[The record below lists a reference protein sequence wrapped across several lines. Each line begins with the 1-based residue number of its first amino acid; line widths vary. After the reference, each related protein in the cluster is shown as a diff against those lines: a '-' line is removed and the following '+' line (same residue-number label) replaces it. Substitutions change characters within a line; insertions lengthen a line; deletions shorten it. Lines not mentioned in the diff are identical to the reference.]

1 MLLGRFHASMMT
13 PHNKAAPVNAPIAP
27 WFQVEHHR
35 RRVTEQRRWADKGD
49 LNTCNRSIR

>member
-27 WFQVEHHR
+27 WSQLGHLW
-35 RRVTEQRRWADKGD
+35 RRVTEQQRWADEAVAKAE
-49 LNTCNRSIR
+49 SF